1 MVFHPSWWY
10 KNTGITFDADFFYHP
25 LKRVESE
32 QRMEHELYE
41 RFGDL
46 GLGEQ
51 HRETLPVI
59 GAVHNAAGYL
69 LSEMLGC
76 EIRYFEN
83 QAPQVICAHREDFRV
98 LSEDVNKN
106 VAFKRLNTL
115 IETLKSKYGYV
126 VGDVNWGGILNLA
139 IDLRG
144 EQMLMDMMLQ
154 PEESQKFFDEIGII
168 IENFTN
174 YISSN
179 TSTTSVSVNRI
190 VRHIEKPVF
199 LHSEC
204 THTMI
209 SDDLYEQLLLPAD
222 IRWSMEH
229 RPFGIH
235 FCGRDPHRFAD
246 SFAKI
251 PHLDF
256 LDLGWG
262 GDVKLLRE
270 KLPNTFFAI
279 RLDPVTINQ
288 TPDEELKKTI
298 KQLVADSGD
307 LNMTGLCCINMDD
320 NTDDRKIRLIY
331 ETADEIVKNQ

>member
-1 MVFHPSWWY
+1 MNTFFSKSLPVEVVFHPSWWY
-10 KNTGITFDADFFYHP
+10 KNTGITFDSDFFYHP

-32 QRMEHELYE
+32 QRMERELYE

-46 GLGEQ
+46 GLGET
-51 HRETLPVI
+51 HRNTLPVI

-83 QAPQVICAHREDFRV
+83 QAPQVVCAHRDELTVSPDAA
-98 LSEDVNKN
+98 LKN
-106 VAFKRLNTL
+106 AAFKRLNTL
-115 IETLKSKYGYV
+115 VETLKSKFGYV
-126 VGDVNWGGILNLA
+126 TGDVNWGGILNLA

-144 EQMLMDMMLQ
+144 EEMLMDMMLQ
-154 PEESQKFFDEIGII
+154 PDKSQKFFDEIATV
-168 IENFTN
+168 IEGFTT
-174 YISSN
+174 YIATN
-179 TSTTSVSVNRI
+179 TSTTSVSVNSI
-190 VRHIEKPVF
+190 VRHAEKPIF

-222 IRWSMEH
+222 IKWSAEH
-229 RPFGIH
+229 RPYGIH
-235 FCGRDPHRFAD
+235 FCGRDPHRFAEQ
-246 SFAKI
+246 FAKI

-270 KLPNTFFAI
+270 KLPNTFFSI
-279 RLDPVTINQ
+279 RLDPVTI
-288 TPDEELKKTI
+288 
-298 KQLVADSGD
+298 
-307 LNMTGLCCINMDD
+307 
-320 NTDDRKIRLIY
+320 
-331 ETADEIVKNQ
+331 